1 MMRRRPQGFTLV
13 ELMIVIGII
22 AILASILLP
31 SFSHAR
37 AQAQLNACEG
47 NLRALWIAKT
57 MVEAETKRAGIL
69 NPGPGPNTGY
79 GYYITPGSTPYNILS
94 RYCDIGRFRCPLGG
108 TRNGAYMYWELH
120 EDSYARLYP
129 GTVIYT
135 SNFSCVTDDHPACA
149 SPVSLGGFPRAT
161 SQGLFRAP

>member
-1 MMRRRPQGFTLV
+1 MRRHSGFTLV
-13 ELMIVIGII
+13 ELMIVIGIV
-22 AILASILLP
+22 AILVSILLP
-31 SFSHAR
+31 SFTSAR
-37 AQAQLNACEG
+37 AQAKLTACEQ

-69 NPGPGPNTGY
+69 NPGPGPNTGW
-79 GYYITPGSTPYNILS
+79 GFYITPGSQPYNVLS

-108 TRNGAYMYWELH
+108 GARNGAYMYWELH

-129 GTVIYT
+129 GSIVYT
-135 SNFSCVTDDHPACA
+135 SSFSCVNEHPGCGDA
-149 SPVSLGGFPRAT
+149 VSLGGFPRAT